1 MGKNSGLIVRVIKD
15 NRIGRTKHSTKP
27 INGKI
32 AVYLCVGDPLDCNY
46 SDKGTLFAPSELQ
59 RIGFID

>member
-15 NRIGRTKHSTKP
+15 NRVGRTKHSNQP
-27 INGKI
+27 VNGKI